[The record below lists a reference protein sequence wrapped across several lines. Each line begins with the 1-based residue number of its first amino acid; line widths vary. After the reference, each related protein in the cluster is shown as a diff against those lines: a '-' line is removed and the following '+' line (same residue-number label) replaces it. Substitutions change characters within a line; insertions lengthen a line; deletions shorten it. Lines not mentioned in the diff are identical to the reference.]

1 MRAMQKTAHH
11 TSPTETARFAHPRR
25 NVVALGIQT
34 GMRVADFG
42 AGSGAYT
49 HAIAAA
55 LEGTGRVYAIDVQ
68 RDLLRKI
75 TNEATRL
82 GYQNVDVIWADLE
95 APRSSKLADASIDLV
110 LISNLLF
117 QVPDKLLVLR
127 EAQRILKPGG
137 RVIVIDWSDPALS
150 GSRGAGIGPSKDDVV
165 AKKIVL
171 ETAERAGLTLQR
183 EFAAG
188 AHHYGLILVKQG
200 A

>member
-1 MRAMQKTAHH
+1 MQQTAHH

-25 NVVALGIQT
+25 NVAALGIQT

-49 HAIAAA
+49 LAIAAA

-127 EAQRILKPGG
+127 EAQRIVKPSG

>member
-1 MRAMQKTAHH
+1 MQQTAHH
-11 TSPTETARFAHPRR
+11 TSPTETAHFAHPRR

-42 AGSGAYT
+42 AGSGVYT
-49 HAIAAA
+49 LAIAAA

-68 RDLLRKI
+68 RDILRKI

>member
-1 MRAMQKTAHH
+1 M
-11 TSPTETARFAHPRR
+11 
-25 NVVALGIQT
+25 
-34 GMRVADFG
+34 
-42 AGSGAYT
+42 
-49 HAIAAA
+49 
-55 LEGTGRVYAIDVQ
+55 YAIDVQ